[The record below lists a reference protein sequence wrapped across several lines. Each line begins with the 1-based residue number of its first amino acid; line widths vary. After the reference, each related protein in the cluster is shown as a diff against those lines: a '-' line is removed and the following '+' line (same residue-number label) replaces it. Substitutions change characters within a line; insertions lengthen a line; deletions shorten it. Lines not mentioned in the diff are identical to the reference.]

1 MLEAGFPPGSARGMD
16 PRTIARAQ
24 PGYLLEKALEQ
35 MSTFDSSRADPNLKM
50 SGSFRRY
57 YQTVFLQRFPE
68 SVVGVRNAREFK
80 TLALIL
86 DLLLA
91 GDLAG
96 LGDVAVQRFKA
107 LESAVGDGGWTMA
120 RHHELIPSQ
129 EVGLSSEA
137 ERSVV
142 ARSELQRVRLEDAS
156 RKVVAKPGA
165 GAPHGKGAVG
175 E

>member
-1 MLEAGFPPGSARGMD
+1 MA
-16 PRTIARAQ
+16 
-24 PGYLLEKALEQ
+24 
-35 MSTFDSSRADPNLKM
+35 TFDSSRADPSLKM

-57 YQTVFLQRFPE
+57 YQTVFLQRYPE
-68 SVVGVRNAREFK
+68 NVVGVRNAREFK

-86 DLLLA
+86 DLLMA

-129 EVGLSSEA
+129 EVGLSTDA

-142 ARSELQRVRLEDAS
+142 ARSELQRVRLEEAS
-156 RKVVAKPGA
+156 RKVVAKPGS
-165 GAPHGKGAVG
+165 GSGHPKSGDGG
-175 E
+175 